1 MFKLRLHPGGW
12 NAVPARIVL
21 TDDLW
26 SAEIDGEPAGI
37 PHHDPVHAVGVLRIW
52 HSRKVEI
59 TESEYRFLTTT
70 LKEWAREHYPDHP
83 LLDPRKAVN
92 PNTLR
97 PIPAHTAPTAPEPT
111 SEEPLNAPER
121 PRPMTSAEILSWLDY
136 ENEALVKAI
145 EHDITQ
151 LQADK
156 GIVID
161 DDAELGRISANV
173 SIANAHLRQTGKTK
187 AIQQKPFSDANTTVL
202 RFFQGL
208 SGSLETA
215 ISPVQREMNA
225 YGTRKEAARRE
236 EADRAAAR
244 ARAEADRLAREAEA
258 ALRRN
263 APLAEARLNAAST
276 AAKAAEKAG
285 SFATGKAADL
295 TRSHT
300 DYGSTVSGQET
311 WDFQVADISKVPLRL
326 LQINEVEMRKEMRV
340 YVRDHL
346 DEARAGGSPVTGVKL
361 IRSIAMRTR

>member
-1 MFKLRLHPGGW
+1 
-12 NAVPARIVL
+12 
-21 TDDLW
+21 
-26 SAEIDGEPAGI
+26 
-37 PHHDPVHAVGVLRIW
+37 
-52 HSRKVEI
+52 
-59 TESEYRFLTTT
+59 
-70 LKEWAREHYPDHP
+70 
-83 LLDPRKAVN
+83 
-92 PNTLR
+92 
-97 PIPAHTAPTAPEPT
+97 
-111 SEEPLNAPER
+111 
-121 PRPMTSAEILSWLDY
+121 MTSAEILSWLDY

-258 ALRRN
+258 ALRHN
-263 APLAEARLNAAST
+263 APLAVAKLDAAST

-300 DYGSTVSGQET
+300 DYGSTVSGVET
-311 WDFQVADISKVPLRL
+311 WDFQVADISAVPLQY
-326 LQINEVEMRKEMRV
+326 LQINETEVRRAVRV
-340 YVRDHL
+340 YVRDNL
-346 DEARAGGSPVTGVKL
+346 EAARAGGTPIAGITVL
-361 IRSIAMRTR
+361 RSIAMRTK